1 MSMGI
6 GDVTTD
12 RFGGIKGPSE
22 SFELNQ
28 RSKLSEDEPP
38 SIEDKHRVV
47 QSIGT
52 KMNSYRWVWGLGVL
66 GVEVRDLKWVV

>member
-6 GDVTTD
+6 GDVTKD
-12 RFGGIKGPSE
+12 RYGGIKGPSE

-28 RSKLSEDEPP
+28 KSKLSEDEPP

-52 KMNSYRWVWGLGVL
+52 KMNSYR
-66 GVEVRDLKWVV
+66 